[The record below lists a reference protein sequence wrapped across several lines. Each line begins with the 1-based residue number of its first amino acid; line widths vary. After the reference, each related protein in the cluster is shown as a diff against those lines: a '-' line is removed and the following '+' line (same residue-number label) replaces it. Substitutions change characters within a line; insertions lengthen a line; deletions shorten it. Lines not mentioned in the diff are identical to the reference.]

1 MTVLF
6 GDAASFRRETI
17 MKKILAAFLALAML
31 LLLAACSSDSPAE
44 TTADTTVPA
53 ETTAQTQAATEAVT
67 EPSTEAVTEAA
78 EATAPEGYPAQ
89 SVNLVVGS
97 EAGSST
103 DLNNRLMAASV
114 AQRLGGSIDVRNLAG
129 GSGAV
134 AVSQYQAQPND
145 GYTLVGISTA
155 ALLDNAMS
163 GACPY
168 GFRDMEVIGIFGRE
182 AGEMDRCSVW
192 LAPRGTDAA
201 IVEYLARL
209 MRDAAEN
216 DKTYMDAQREIN
228 LGDPFVLTGQ
238 EAAVWLT
245 AAEATAR
252 NDKLPEDHT

>member
-1 MTVLF
+1 
-6 GDAASFRRETI
+6 
-17 MKKILAAFLALAML
+17 MKKVLITVLALAML

-44 TTADTTVPA
+44 TTADTTAPTVA
-53 ETTAQTQAATEAVT
+53 TTQAMTEATTAPT
-67 EPSTEAVTEAA
+67 TEAVTEAT

-89 SVNLVVGS
+89 SVNLVVGA

-103 DLNNRLMAASV
+103 DFNNRLMAASV
-114 AQRLGGSIDVRNLAG
+114 AGRLGGSIDVRNLPG
-129 GSGAV
+129 DNGAA
-134 AVSQYQAQPND
+134 AVTQYQAQPDD
-145 GYTLVGISTA
+145 GYTLVGIGTA

-192 LAPRGTDAA
+192 LAPEGTDAA
-201 IVEYLARL
+201 IVEYLAKL
-209 MRDAAEN
+209 MRDAAET

-238 EAAVWLT
+238 EAIVWLT

-252 NDKLPEDHT
+252 NDGSAKDNT

>member
-1 MTVLF
+1 
-6 GDAASFRRETI
+6 
-17 MKKILAAFLALAML
+17 MKKTLMILLALAML

-44 TTADTTVPA
+44 ATVETTAPTAAATQAMTEETTVPA
-53 ETTAQTQAATEAVT
+53 AEAVT
-67 EPSTEAVTEAA
+67 EPT

-89 SVNLVVGS
+89 SVNLVVGA

-103 DLNNRLMAASV
+103 DSNNRLMAASV
-114 AQRLGGSIDVRNLAG
+114 AGQLGGDVVVRNLAG
-129 GSGAV
+129 GNGAA
-134 AVSQYQAQPND
+134 AVTQYQAQPND
-145 GYTLVGISTA
+145 GYTLVGIGTA

-192 LAPRGTDAA
+192 LAPKGTDAA

-209 MRDAAEN
+209 MRSAAEN
-216 DKTYMDAQREIN
+216 KAGSAAQEEAGS
-228 LGDPFVLTGQ
+228 GDPFVLTGQ
-238 EAAVWLT
+238 GAADWLT

-252 NDKLPEDHT
+252 NDGIPKDNS

>member
-1 MTVLF
+1 
-6 GDAASFRRETI
+6 
-17 MKKILAAFLALAML
+17 MKKTLMILLALAML

-44 TTADTTVPA
+44 ATAETTAPTAAATQAMTEETTVPA
-53 ETTAQTQAATEAVT
+53 AEAVT
-67 EPSTEAVTEAA
+67 EPT

-89 SVNLVVGS
+89 SVNLVVGA

-103 DLNNRLMAASV
+103 DFNNRLMAASV
-114 AQRLGGSIDVRNLAG
+114 AGQLGGDVVVRNLAG
-129 GSGAV
+129 DNGAA
-134 AVSQYQAQPND
+134 AVTQYQAQPND
-145 GYTLVGISTA
+145 GYTLVGIGTA

-192 LAPRGTDAA
+192 LAPKGTDAA

-209 MRDAAEN
+209 MRSAAEN
-216 DKTYMDAQREIN
+216 DKAYMDAQREIN

-238 EAAVWLT
+238 GAADWLT

-252 NDKLPEDHT
+252 NDGIPKDNN